1 MKNSLYLNKSI
12 KCPGDLAPR
21 GVASTYDKKKFL
33 LTINLKHNG
42 ILPNNGTN

>member
-21 GVASTYDKKKFL
+21 GIGSTYDKEKFL
-33 LTINLKHNG
+33 LTKNLKHNG

>member
-21 GVASTYDKKKFL
+21 GVASTYDKEKLL
-33 LTINLKHNG
+33 LTKNSKDYG

>member
-21 GVASTYDKKKFL
+21 GVASTYDKEKFL
-33 LTINLKHNG
+33 LTKNSKQDG